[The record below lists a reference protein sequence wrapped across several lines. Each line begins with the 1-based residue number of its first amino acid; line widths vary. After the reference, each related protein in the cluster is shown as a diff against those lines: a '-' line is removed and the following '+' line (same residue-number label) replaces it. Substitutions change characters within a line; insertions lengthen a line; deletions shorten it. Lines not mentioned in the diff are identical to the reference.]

1 MAVHRRSRSTRLLV
15 AGLVAASLTT
25 ITLDF
30 RGGQEGPLA
39 TIGRIGVAII
49 TPLQEAV
56 STVFRPIGN
65 VFSTIGE
72 LGSLREENARLRLE
86 IRKIRG
92 EQVRTLGL
100 ERTVTDLKRLLDL
113 RGSLGFEGRTI
124 GANVIAES
132 VSNFEWAI
140 TIDRGAEDGVEL
152 DTPVIAGEGLV
163 GRVVRVGKAAS
174 AVMLIIDPESHVAAR
189 ISRTGETGLLAGRR
203 EEDLRLELIDTD
215 AVVRPGE
222 PVETSG
228 YEGGIFPEGIPIGVV
243 SEVVPS
249 EIDLTKHVMVRPSVD
264 FSALDHVLL
273 ILHPSQVGEKGQ

>member
-1 MAVHRRSRSTRLLV
+1 MAVHRRARSTRLLV

-30 RGGQEGPLA
+30 RGGQDGPLA
-39 TIGRIGVAII
+39 TIGRIGVAIV

-56 STVFRPIGN
+56 SAIFRPIGN

-72 LGSLREENARLRLE
+72 LGSLREENARLRAE

-92 EQVRTLGL
+92 QQVSILGL
-100 ERTVTDLKRLLDL
+100 QRTVTELKQQLDLK
-113 RGSLGFEGRTI
+113 GSLGFTTM

-140 TIDRGAEDGVEL
+140 TIDRGSADGVEL
-152 DTPVIAGEGLV
+152 DMPVIAGEGLV
-163 GRVVRVGKAAS
+163 GRVVRVTRAAS
-174 AVMLIIDPESHVAAR
+174 SVMLIIDPESQVAAR

-203 EEDLRLELIDTD
+203 DEDLRMELIDTE
-215 AVVRPGE
+215 AIVRPGE

-249 EIDLTKHVMVRPSVD
+249 EIDLTKHVLVRPSVD
-264 FSALDHVLL
+264 FSSLDHVLL
-273 ILHPSQVGEKGQ
+273 IVPNRDVGEKGQ